1 MPNTSS
7 AKKALRV
14 SRRKQ
19 KTNKVTQYK
28 INNALKELRRAI
40 ANKSKDYKEI
50 LAKVYSSLDKAV
62 KSNYIPKKRA
72 DRKKSRVMKMVAKA
86 QEKK

>member
-19 KTNKVTQYK
+19 KVNKVKQYK
-28 INNALKELRRAI
+28 IKNSLKELRRAI
-40 ANKSKDYKEI
+40 SNGAKDYKEV
-50 LAKVYSSLDKAV
+50 LSKVYSALDKAV
-62 KSNYIPKKRA
+62 KNNYIPKKRA
-72 DRKKSRVMKMVAKA
+72 DRKKSRIMKMVAKA
-86 QEKK
+86 KDKK